1 MKSSTIV
8 LGLAAALGIAW
19 VGAGTGWA
27 QDAMAIIA
35 KRQDVMKAQGKA
47 FGAIKAFTED
57 KGDLAAAQ
65 AGGADL
71 VKSVATIPGLFA
83 EKTGMADYPGK
94 SYAKPEV
101 WADWAK
107 FNEAVKAAAAK
118 AEALN
123 TALKG
128 GDKAAIT
135 AAFGAMGKDGCGGCH
150 TPFREKKPS

>member
-1 MKSSTIV
+1 MKSSTFVVALAATLAVAGIS
-8 LGLAAALGIAW
+8 AAAL
-19 VGAGTGWA
+19 A
-27 QDAMAIIA
+27 QDAAKVVDQRQELM
-35 KRQDVMKAQGKA
+35 KRQGKD

-71 VKSVATIPGLFA
+71 VKAIGEIPAMFPP
-83 EKTGMADYPGK
+83 KSGMAEFPGK
-94 SYAKPEV
+94 SYAKPEI
-101 WADWAK
+101 WAEWNK
-107 FNEAVKAAAAK
+107 FTEVQKTAAAR

-135 AAFGAMGKDGCGGCH
+135 AAYGAMGKDGCGACH
-150 TPFREKKPS
+150 TPFREKKA